1 MPDDAL
7 FTAAASNKLATSAD
21 ILTQAQRM
29 LKDPKAR
36 AKVADFHQ
44 HYALMGDATRWSE
57 ASHDPT
63 LFPAFKTTMV
73 PMLSDETNRF
83 FDYITFDLGGTFQ
96 DLITKPVAFVN
107 KDLAPIYGL
116 SAASYGTDLTMA
128 NLDSTKRAG
137 LLTHAGFLAS
147 YSSYNR
153 TSPILR
159 GAFIEKQVLCRQ
171 IGSPPADA
179 INTPVPTDAT
189 LVTNRQRVTQQ
200 TSAAACAGCHSAVVN
215 PPGFA
220 LEAFDS
226 IGVSQTTERDTG
238 ATIDSTADVAIGS
251 TVAHVTGP
259 VDLMAQIA
267 ASPEGQSC
275 YAQRWVTYAYE
286 RDLTNQDLCTVQDL
300 AGKMTQGGYTI
311 QSLITDLTQSQSFRY
326 RAKELP

>member
-1 MPDDAL
+1 
-7 FTAAASNKLATSAD
+7 
-21 ILTQAQRM
+21 
-29 LKDPKAR
+29 AR

-128 NLDSTKRAG
+128 HLDSTKRAG

-153 TSPILR
+153 T
-159 GAFIEKQVLCRQ
+159 
-171 IGSPPADA
+171 PP
-179 INTPVPTDAT
+179 
-189 LVTNRQRVTQQ
+189 
-200 TSAAACAGCHSAVVN
+200 
-215 PPGFA
+215 
-220 LEAFDS
+220 
-226 IGVSQTTERDTG
+226 
-238 ATIDSTADVAIGS
+238 
-251 TVAHVTGP
+251 
-259 VDLMAQIA
+259 
-267 ASPEGQSC
+267 
-275 YAQRWVTYAYE
+275 
-286 RDLTNQDLCTVQDL
+286 
-300 AGKMTQGGYTI
+300 
-311 QSLITDLTQSQSFRY
+311 
-326 RAKELP
+326 